1 MIIVKYLLIMLFLI
15 NSSNDNYW
23 GIYNSSSSLV
33 LVTKD
38 LLFYDKKTK
47 FYFPPLHAHS
57 GKTVYTW
64 PLYMSCIHAQC
75 IRRHVIQSRCSY
87 HVYIFCAF
95 ARYCRKWESPE
106 LLLLL
111 ICDKNDLSC
120 KPLTMT
126 GINCNMAVHWNNK
139 VVLFIL
145 FMMET
150 TRFCLKITWS
160 DTLSIQCS
168 YINTF
173 IGIVMVASIKHNV
186 SHIQHCH
193 DSFDTLKN
201 IIWQSTN

>member
-1 MIIVKYLLIMLFLI
+1 MLTLIK
-15 NSSNDNYW
+15 NSNDYYW

-57 GKTVYTW
+57 SKTVYTW
-64 PLYMSCIHAQC
+64 PLHTSCIHAQC
-75 IRRHVIQSRCSY
+75 IRRHVILSRCSY

-120 KPLTMT
+120 KPLAMT
-126 GINCNMAVHWNNK
+126 GINCKTDVHWNNK
-139 VVLFIL
+139 VVFFIL

-173 IGIVMVASIKHNV
+173 ICIVMVASIKHNV
-186 SHIQHCH
+186 SHIQQCH
-193 DSFDTLKN
+193 DDIDTLKN
-201 IIWQSTN
+201 GNKCDNQPIVLFTFI

>member
-1 MIIVKYLLIMLFLI
+1 MLTLIK
-15 NSSNDNYW
+15 NSNDYYW

-57 GKTVYTW
+57 SKTVYTW
-64 PLYMSCIHAQC
+64 PLHTSCIHAQC

-120 KPLTMT
+120 KPLAMT
-126 GINCNMAVHWNNK
+126 GINCKMAVHWNNK

-145 FMMET
+145 LIMET
-150 TRFCLKITWS
+150 RNFCLKISWS
-160 DTLSIQCS
+160 DTLFNVLISIRS
-168 YINTF
+168 S
-173 IGIVMVASIKHNV
+173 A
-186 SHIQHCH
+186 
-193 DSFDTLKN
+193 L
-201 IIWQSTN
+201 